1 MSMNVDLE
9 PIGVVHSS
17 ISSNEAEKIPLHG
30 VPAEIEVFN
39 KYLDALDG
47 IETKSHIFVL
57 CWLHK
62 ADRDILKVKPCK
74 RFFPSGV
81 IPEWVAA
88 RGVFATRS
96 PARPNPISL
105 TVTKLIKRDGN
116 RLKVILD
123 VVDGTPV
130 IDLKP
135 YSTGWDCIFSAHGG
149 EGRFSNNVTCYT
161 SLRKEAVNF
170 HGEECAGLAMGVR
183 IALKA
188 ITGLKINLREQRV
201 KLCVRGGGCLI
212 DTMQALSGATLG
224 NSRLSIET
232 NDGSGEFVAVVLKDW
247 SFRFSIK
254 PYSHL
259 TPAQIASTDPEQ
271 LFTLTEAVNV
281 DLSQQLPS
289 HQVSSE
295 TARCR

>member
-1 MSMNVDLE
+1 MNVDLE

-17 ISSNEAEKIPLHG
+17 ISSNKAEKIPLHG
-30 VPAEIEVFN
+30 VPAEIEVFG

-74 RFFPSGV
+74 RFFPNGV
-81 IPEWVAA
+81 IPEGVAA

-123 VVDGTPV
+123 IVDGTPV

-135 YSTGWDCIFSAHGG
+135 YSTGWDCIFSA
-149 EGRFSNNVTCYT
+149 Y
-161 SLRKEAVNF
+161 
-170 HGEECAGLAMGVR
+170 
-183 IALKA
+183 
-188 ITGLKINLREQRV
+188 
-201 KLCVRGGGCLI
+201 GGGRKIL
-212 DTMQALSGATLG
+212 
-224 NSRLSIET
+224 
-232 NDGSGEFVAVVLKDW
+232 
-247 SFRFSIK
+247 
-254 PYSHL
+254 
-259 TPAQIASTDPEQ
+259 
-271 LFTLTEAVNV
+271 
-281 DLSQQLPS
+281 
-289 HQVSSE
+289 
-295 TARCR
+295 

>member
-1 MSMNVDLE
+1 MAQNMAFE

-17 ISSNEAEKIPLHG
+17 VANTKAKHLPFHG
-30 VPAEIEVFN
+30 VEAEIEVFD
-39 KYLDALDG
+39 KYLDGLEG

-62 ADRDILKVKPCK
+62 GDRDVLKIRPCK
-74 RFFPSGV
+74 RLFPDGV
-81 IPEWVAA
+81 VPEGVPA

-105 TVTKLIKRDGN
+105 TVTKLLGRDGN

-135 YSTGWDCIFSAHGG
+135 YSVGWDCIFSAGGG
-149 EGRFSNNVTCYT
+149 EGRFSGNVACYA
-161 SLRKEAVNF
+161 SLLKEALNF
-170 HGEECAGLAMGVR
+170 HEEECPGLAIGVR
-183 IALKA
+183 IALKV
-188 ITGLKINLREQRV
+188 IKDLKINIRDP
-201 KLCVRGGGCLI
+201 KLKLIVQANGCLI

-224 NSRLSIET
+224 NKRLTIGKIDDSVEAVTFLFKERSIRFET
-232 NDGSGEFVAVVLKDW
+232 
-247 SFRFSIK
+247 K

-259 TPAQIASTDPEQ
+259 TPDQVAATSEEQ
-271 LFTLTEAVNV
+271 LFTLKAG
-281 DLSQQLPS
+281 
-289 HQVSSE
+289 
-295 TARCR
+295 